1 MPRIAALDRLRGIAL
16 VGMLLHHV
24 VAWLTATDGRDV
36 LPGWD
41 GFVLTDVAATAFF
54 VAAGMSAAL
63 LVASRRRRE
72 VPPLRIAGLLLRRYG
87 LLVPLGIGLRW
98 VLGWNT
104 DGFGVLEA
112 LGVTVLLAT
121 AVAAVLPARLEPLAA
136 VGLLAA
142 GMQLERVLYERT
154 DWLSAELL
162 AGKFP
167 LLTYVGFVLV
177 GIAAVDSRRHQSRG
191 WALAAVGVGGLAFV
205 ALLAAGL
212 EPDRYPGD
220 LRFVIPGLA
229 GTAVAYAVAQRTWSR
244 VAAPVDSLVRSA
256 AAHTLGIFLAHYIL
270 FEVGDRLGLT
280 GPVSPPVAVLA
291 AVALTLFLC
300 AVAPRVPPLPWSPR
314 TGWRRPAPA
323 PDAAPTPVCVRA
335 SVPVDEL
342 DLAAVVA
349 AAEAAVGRRRELV
362 GAGSG

>member
-1 MPRIAALDRLRGIAL
+1 MPRVAALDRLRGIAL
-16 VGMLLHHV
+16 VGMLLHHLT
-24 VAWLTATDGRDV
+24 AWLTGTDGRDV
-36 LPGWD
+36 IPGWP
-41 GFVLTDVAATAFF
+41 GFVVTDVAAAAFF
-54 VAAGMSAAL
+54 VAAGMSVAL

-72 VPPLRIAGLLLRRYG
+72 MPPLRIAGLLLRRYG

-112 LGVTVLLAT
+112 LGVTVLLAA

-142 GMQLERVLYERT
+142 GMLVEKALYERT
-154 DWLSAELL
+154 DWLAAELL

-167 LLTYVGFVLV
+167 LFTYVGFVLV

-191 WALAAVGVGGLAFV
+191 WALAAVGVGAVAFV
-205 ALLAAGL
+205 WLLAAGL

-229 GTAVAYAVAQRTWSR
+229 GTAVAYAVAQRTWSK
-244 VAAPVDSLVRSA
+244 VAAPVDSMVRSA
-256 AAHTLGIFLAHYIL
+256 AAHTLGIFLAHYVL
-270 FEVGDRLGLT
+270 FEVADRLGPM
-280 GPVSPPVAVLA
+280 GPVSPPVAVPA
-291 AVALTLFLC
+291 AVAVTLFLC

-314 TGWRRPAPA
+314 TGWRPGANQPPVPAQ
-323 PDAAPTPVCVRA
+323 PTPTPGAPVCVEV
-335 SVPVDEL
+335 SVE
-342 DLAAVVA
+342 
-349 AAEAAVGRRRELV
+349 ERRELV
-362 GAGSG
+362 GAGAGPR

>member
-24 VAWLTATDGRDV
+24 VAWLTATDGRGV
-36 LPGWD
+36 LPGWR

-54 VAAGMSAAL
+54 VAAGMSVAL
-63 LVASRRRRE
+63 LVASRRRRDM
-72 VPPLRIAGLLLRRYG
+72 PPWRIAGLLLRRYG

-112 LGVTVLLAT
+112 VGVTVLLAA

-142 GMQLERVLYERT
+142 GMLVEKALYERT
-154 DWLSAELL
+154 DWLAAELL

-191 WALAAVGVGGLAFV
+191 WALAAVGAGGVAFV

-229 GTAVAYAVAQRTWSR
+229 GTAVAYAVAQRTWSK
-244 VAAPVDSLVRSA
+244 VAAPVDAMVRSA
-256 AAHTLGIFLAHYIL
+256 AAHTLGIFLAHYVL
-270 FEVGDRLGLT
+270 FEVADRLGVA

-291 AVALTLFLC
+291 AVAVTLFLC

-323 PDAAPTPVCVRA
+323 PDTTPTPVCVREP
-335 SVPVDEL
+335 VPADALGL
-342 DLAAVVA
+342 DA
-349 AAEAAVGRRRELV
+349 GRRRELV
-362 GAGSG
+362 GAGSA

>member
-1 MPRIAALDRLRGIAL
+1 M
-16 VGMLLHHV
+16 GMLLHHV
-24 VAWLTATDGRDV
+24 VAWLTATDGRGV
-36 LPGWD
+36 VPGWR

-63 LVASRRRRE
+63 LVASRRRRGM
-72 VPPLRIAGLLLRRYG
+72 PPWRIAGLLLRRYG

-112 LGVTVLLAT
+112 LGVTVLLAA

-142 GMQLERVLYERT
+142 GMLVERALYERT
-154 DWLSAELL
+154 DWLAAELL

-191 WALAAVGVGGLAFV
+191 WALAAAGAGGLAFV

-229 GTAVAYAVAQRTWSR
+229 GTAVAYAVAQRTWSK
-244 VAAPVDSLVRSA
+244 VAAPVDAMVRSA
-256 AAHTLGIFLAHYIL
+256 AAHTLGIFLGHYVL
-270 FEVGDRLGLT
+270 FEVADRLGVA
-280 GPVSPPVAVLA
+280 GPVSPPVAVPA
-291 AVALTLFLC
+291 AVAVSLFLC

-323 PDAAPTPVCVRA
+323 PDAGATPVCVREP
-335 SVPVDEL
+335 VP
-342 DLAAVVA
+342 
-349 AAEAAVGRRRELV
+349 AEALGIDAGRRALV